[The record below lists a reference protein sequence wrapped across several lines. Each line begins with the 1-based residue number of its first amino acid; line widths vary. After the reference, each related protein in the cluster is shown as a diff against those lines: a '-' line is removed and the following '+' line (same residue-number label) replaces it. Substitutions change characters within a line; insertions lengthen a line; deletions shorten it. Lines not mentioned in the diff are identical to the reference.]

1 MDWIIVRNTG
11 DRAFLERG
19 LELTEVDRPRA
30 MSQSEFRAMLAPDS
44 SVDDVTIANVT
55 QGFR

>member
-1 MDWIIVRNTG
+1 MDWIVVRNTG

-30 MSQSEFRAMLAPDS
+30 MSQSEFREMLAPDS

>member
-1 MDWIIVRNTG
+1 MDWIVVRNTG
-11 DRAFLERG
+11 DKAFLERG

-30 MSQSEFRAMLAPDS
+30 MSQSAFREMLAPDS

>member
-1 MDWIIVRNTG
+1 MDWIVVRNTG

>member
-1 MDWIIVRNTG
+1 MDWIVVRNTG

-19 LELTEVDRPRA
+19 LELTEVDRPKA
-30 MSQSEFRAMLAPDS
+30 MSQSEFRDLLAFDS
-44 SVDDVTIANVT
+44 SVDDVMIATMT